1 MFGHKW
7 GAIFDRVQLHVMEIG
22 TRNLTCS
29 QVLTAI
35 STLNSTSSRLITEV
49 KQRTSPVSTWMGDR
63 LGIPGAVEHF
73 SDFVVCFTVSLIF
86 GHFWNKKVF
95 CGTKL
100 CVLLLTEQTFS
111 GSEPDLYTQVL
122 TSHIYVEHYQV
133 LRAVSE

>member
-1 MFGHKW
+1 MFGHKTCPF
-7 GAIFDRVQLHVMEIG
+7 FDRVQLHVMEIG

-73 SDFVVCFTVSLIF
+73 SDFVVCFTVSLILQ
-86 GHFWNKKVF
+86 GEGSVATKKV
-95 CGTKL
+95 
-100 CVLLLTEQTFS
+100 LLSAKTVPFFESSKHL
-111 GSEPDLYTQVL
+111 
-122 TSHIYVEHYQV
+122 
-133 LRAVSE
+133 